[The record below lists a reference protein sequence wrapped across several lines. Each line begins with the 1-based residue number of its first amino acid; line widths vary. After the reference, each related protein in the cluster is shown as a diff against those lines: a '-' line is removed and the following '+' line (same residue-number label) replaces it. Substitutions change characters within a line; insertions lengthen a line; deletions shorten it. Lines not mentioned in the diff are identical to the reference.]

1 MRLSKINLTAAF
13 AFLSIVNIAK
23 SQHKCGSDMHYDRI
37 LQEHPE
43 AKLLEDQM
51 NAEADSKKV
60 ESRAAIYTIP
70 VVFHVIHTNGAENIS
85 REQILDQ
92 MRVLNE
98 DFNLLNSNRNKL
110 RSAFAGLA
118 ADCQIKFELAKID
131 PNGNCTDGINRVY
144 SSAGVQMDM
153 ATEPVKSLIIW
164 PYTKYLNIWVVSD
177 NLRKGAATNAVQI
190 AEYLLLKKLV

>member
-1 MRLSKINLTAAF
+1 MRLSKNILTTAF
-13 AFLSIVNIAK
+13 AFLSIINLTQ
-23 SQHKCGSDMHYDRI
+23 SQHKCGSDLHYQRI
-37 LQEHPE
+37 IKEHPE
-43 AKLLEDQM
+43 ALALEDQM
-51 NAEADSKKV
+51 NAEAATNKV

-92 MRVLNE
+92 IRVLNE
-98 DFNLLNSNRNKL
+98 DYNLLNSNRTKL
-110 RSAFAGLA
+110 RSAFSGLA

-153 ATEPVKSLIIW
+153 TTEIGRAHV
-164 PYTKYLNIWVVSD
+164 
-177 NLRKGAATNAVQI
+177 
-190 AEYLLLKKLV
+190 